1 MNKLFKV
8 IWSKSKQCYIV
19 VSEVAKN
26 TTGKKK
32 IAVASVL
39 AALAVSAQVAT
50 VQAVI
55 PEGTVKDGA
64 EVAIGRTVEV
74 GGDSSVGVGKGITVT
89 KRFSVA
95 MGNGITASADNAV
108 AIGSGAN
115 FGKVQALGNDSIAVG
130 TRAEAGMQSSIAI
143 GRLSRAVTGE
153 KGVAIGN

>member
-50 VQAVI
+50 VQAAI
-55 PEGTVKDGA
+55 PEGEATNGA
-64 EVAIGRTVEV
+64 
-74 GGDSSVGVGKGITVT
+74 
-89 KRFSVA
+89 
-95 MGNGITASADNAV
+95 
-108 AIGSGAN
+108 
-115 FGKVQALGNDSIAVG
+115 AL
-130 TRAEAGMQSSIAI
+130 
-143 GRLSRAVTGE
+143 
-153 KGVAIGN
+153 AIGNNVKVSNDSSTGLGKDIEVTRRFAVAVDLALRPVQIMLWQLDQVLDLGQYKPLVMIVLP

>member
-19 VSEVAKN
+19 VSEMAKN

-32 IAVASVL
+32 VAVASVL

-50 VQAVI
+50 VQAAI

-64 EVAIGRTVEV
+64 TVGIGQTVEV
-74 GGDSSVGVGKGITVT
+74 AGDSSVGVGKGITVT

-95 MGNGITASADNAV
+95 MGN
-108 AIGSGAN
+108 
-115 FGKVQALGNDSIAVG
+115 
-130 TRAEAGMQSSIAI
+130 
-143 GRLSRAVTGE
+143 
-153 KGVAIGN
+153 

>member
-50 VQAVI
+50 VQAAI
-55 PEGTVKDGA
+55 PEGTLTDGA
-64 EVAIGRTVEV
+64 IVAIG
-74 GGDSSVGVGKGITVT
+74 
-89 KRFSVA
+89 
-95 MGNGITASADNAV
+95 GNVKAN
-108 AIGSGAN
+108 GST
-115 FGKVQALGNDSIAVG
+115 L
-130 TRAEAGMQSSIAI
+130 R
-143 GRLSRAVTGE
+143 
-153 KGVAIGN
+153 